1 MEFLLKFGKKEH
13 LEQLKNG
20 IVHFSPIELFQ
31 EDVTTFRGDK
41 MEGKEY
47 LNLSKPFVVNGVDI
61 SAYIEKAVISSI
73 PDCPV
78 RSFSASLL
86 SHKNCHMVSEDTYAL
101 NDNFIAE
108 MSQFGDHALLFNF
121 SDFVNALVKNLEAA
135 GCGYGYH
142 PIKYIDKRNHGLIR
156 EYYDKIDEDS
166 KSMAHLFVK
175 DTANSYP
182 LQNEWRFVFLIITT
196 ISTWAREMEKIF
208 AQNFLLKC
216 QFSQQMNFAR
226 LDAVEIA
233 FLVIEEREYADT

>member
-47 LNLSKPFVVNGVDI
+47 LGLSKPFVVNGVDI
-61 SAYIEKAVISSI
+61 SAYIEEAVISGI

-121 SDFVNALVKNLEAA
+121 YDFVNALVKNLEAA

-156 EYYDKIDEDS
+156 EYYDKIGEDS

-182 LQNEWRFVFLIITT
+182 LQNEWRFVFFDDNNYFHLGEGDGKNLCTEFSTQMPVFTT
-196 ISTWAREMEKIF
+196 DELCTLRCSGDCLF
-208 AQNFLLKC
+208 GN
-216 QFSQQMNFAR
+216 
-226 LDAVEIA
+226 
-233 FLVIEEREYADT
+233 